1 MPKKMICVQ
10 CGFVSSNT
18 LCKACILLE
27 GLNSGTAR
35 QAMGRKKKT
44 TPSTGI
50 QIEEQKNGT
59 QEEEK
64 KTGGAEEKI
73 KPKGGKAPGKK
84 KPINIQYE

>member
-27 GLNSGTAR
+27 GLNNGTAK

-44 TPSTGI
+44 TPSAAIET
-50 QIEEQKNGT
+50 EEQKN
-59 QEEEK
+59 QNPEEEK
-64 KTGGAEEKI
+64 KADGGEEKI
-73 KPKGGKAPGKK
+73 KPRKK
-84 KPINIQYE
+84 KEPINIQYE